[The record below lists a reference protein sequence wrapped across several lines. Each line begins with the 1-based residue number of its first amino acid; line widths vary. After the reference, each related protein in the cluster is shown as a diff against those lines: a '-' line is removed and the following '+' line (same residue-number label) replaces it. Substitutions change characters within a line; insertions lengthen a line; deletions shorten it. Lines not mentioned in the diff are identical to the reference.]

1 MLSTDVSQAIELQK
15 SQEPRESWGDI
26 ALSISFDIAGL
37 VHRRRGDLADLRRM
51 DPEHVDAAVFW
62 RILARHDMPNL
73 TEDWERKWALIV
85 HGIALMTPTNVPENS
100 RKTAHKADTPVGRA
114 LYLGPDSRR
123 DAGFYSES
131 RLNRLLT
138 ARGQMQ
144 QVLLARLFRMLAK
157 QDCAFNWREMA
168 WFILNEGHSEDAAER
183 ARMQIAREYYRAER
197 RNAPADAIDQ

>member
-1 MLSTDVSQAIELQK
+1 MPSSDVAQDTELRKPQGL
-15 SQEPRESWGDI
+15 RDSWGDI
-26 ALSISFDIAGL
+26 AVSISFDIAGL

-85 HGIALMTPTNVPENS
+85 HGIALMTPTNVPESS
-100 RKTAHKADTPVGRA
+100 RKTANKSDTPVGRA

-131 RLNRLLT
+131 RLSRLLT

-144 QVLLARLFRMLAK
+144 QALLARLFRMLAEE
-157 QDCAFNWREMA
+157 DCAFNWRQMA

-183 ARMQIAREYYRAER
+183 ARMQIAREYYRAQR
-197 RNAPADAIDQ
+197 RNIPADAIDQ

>member
-1 MLSTDVSQAIELQK
+1 MLSTDVSQATELQK
-15 SQEPRESWGDI
+15 SQEARESWGDVAASI
-26 ALSISFDIAGL
+26 AFDIAGL

-62 RILARHDMPNL
+62 RILARHDLPNL
-73 TEDWERKWALIV
+73 TEDWERKWVLIV
-85 HGIALMTPTNVPENS
+85 HGIALMTPTNVPESS
-100 RKTAHKADTPVGRA
+100 RKTANKSDTPVGRA

-144 QVLLARLFRMLAK
+144 QVLLARLFRMLANK
-157 QDCAFNWREMA
+157 DCAFDWREMA

-183 ARMQIAREYYRAER
+183 ARMKIAREYYRAQR
-197 RNAPADAIDQ
+197 RSAPTDSSDQ